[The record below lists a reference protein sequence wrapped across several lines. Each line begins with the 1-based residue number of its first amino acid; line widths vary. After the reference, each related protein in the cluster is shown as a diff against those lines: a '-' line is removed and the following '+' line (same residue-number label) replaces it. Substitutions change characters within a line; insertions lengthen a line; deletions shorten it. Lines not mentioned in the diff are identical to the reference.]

1 MNIVQLSTYDLS
13 GGAEKVARLLFE
25 TYRRRGHRSLLLV
38 GFKQGSDPDVIPI
51 APRPPPLGRRL
62 SERLARLRGGRH
74 IPGLARARE
83 WIARL
88 PEPRRAMAGLYGE
101 EDFDFPASRHL
112 VDTLP
117 VKPDIIHCH
126 NLHGGYFDLRALP
139 VLSRAAPLVLTMHDA
154 WLLSGHCAHS
164 FDCDRWSSGCG
175 SCPDLSIYPAL
186 SRDGTARNWRRKRGI
201 YAAARPHVVT
211 PCRWLMGKV
220 ERSMLGPLAASRH
233 VIPYG
238 IELDVFRP
246 GDRAAARRA
255 LGLPED
261 AAILTFAANSI
272 RKNMWK
278 DYQCLSR
285 AVELIAAGGGGRRV
299 LMLALG
305 EEAPSQFLGDAELRF
320 IPFLRDPAQVAA
332 YFRAADLY
340 LHAARADTFPNVV
353 LEALAT
359 GLPVV
364 ATAVG
369 GIPEQVRSLD
379 HPRMADG
386 ESAFGRDQAT
396 GVLTPPG
403 DAAAMAEAS
412 LALIRDPDLRADLAR
427 NAAADARRRFDGE
440 RQADDYLKLYAELG
454 AATSRTI
461 AAA

>member
-1 MNIVQLSTYDLS
+1 MNIVQLSTFDLS

-25 TYRRRGHRSLLLV
+25 TYRRRGHRSLLAV
-38 GFKQGSDPDVIPI
+38 GFKQGTDPDVVPLP
-51 APRPPPLGRRL
+51 PRPPSFGRRL
-62 SERLARLRGGRH
+62 SERLARMRGGRH
-74 IPGLARARE
+74 IPGFARARE
-83 WIARL
+83 WVAQW
-88 PEPRRAMAGLYGE
+88 PEPHRVMAELRGE
-101 EDFDFPASRHL
+101 EDFDFPASRRL
-112 VDTLP
+112 LDILP
-117 VKPDIIHCH
+117 VRPDVLHCH
-126 NLHGGYFDLRALP
+126 NLHGGYFDLRALAD
-139 VLSRAAPLVLTMHDA
+139 LARAAPLVLTMHDA

-164 FDCDRWSSGCG
+164 FDCPRWTTGCG
-175 SCPDLSIYPAL
+175 ACPDLSIYPAL
-186 SRDGTARNWRRKRGI
+186 RHDGTARNWRRKRDI

-211 PCRWLMGKV
+211 PCRWLMGKI
-220 ERSMLGPLAASRH
+220 EQSNLGPFTASRH

-238 IELDVFRP
+238 IELDIFRP
-246 GDRAAARRA
+246 GDQAAARRA
-255 LGLPED
+255 LGLPDD

-278 DYQCLSR
+278 DYRCLSG
-285 AVELIAAGGGGRRV
+285 AVERIAAGAGGRRV

-305 EEAPSQFLGDAELRF
+305 EDSPSQFLGESEIRF

-364 ATAVG
+364 ATAIG

-379 HPRMADG
+379 LPCRAPG
-386 ESAFGRDQAT
+386 EKMYGSDEAT
-396 GVLTPPG
+396 GVLTPAG

-412 LALIRDPDLRADLAR
+412 LALIRDPALLARLAR
-427 NAAADARRRFDGE
+427 NAAADARHRFDGE
-440 RQADDYLKLYAELG
+440 RQADDYLRLYAEIG
-454 AATSRTI
+454 ASQRGT